1 MKKKIDYTGD
11 KRFRV
16 YHSQHGNTVVSAPD
30 EASAIFAAGYE
41 WGVDPTRIDFYAYC
55 AVSKAP
61 SASGHKKRA
70 ASAATLTTHSEL
82 SAAEAAKNNNSIA
95 RDSKFRKG

>member
-1 MKKKIDYTGD
+1 MKKKIDYEGD

-16 YHSQHGNTVVSAPD
+16 YHPDHGTITVAAPD
-30 EASAIFAAGYE
+30 EASAIFAAGYAWE
-41 WGVDPTRIDFYAYC
+41 TDPTRYAFYTECTVNRAK
-55 AVSKAP
+55 ST
-61 SASGHKKRA
+61 SGNKKRA

-95 RDSKFRKG
+95 RKPEFSKG